1 MSRSV
6 DSEEHST
13 EPTGSTGTDGGSF
26 MQYAAQSYQGPPTQ
40 PAASTPQMEDQED
53 EEFSSTDGERDAGD
67 AGPSMLTE
75 AMMFRSSGSLS
86 PKSDVEAL
94 LQDTNILEQLQ
105 KRAALL
111 DSREYGLKAL
121 KEQLLA
127 RARAD
132 AEALTAEREALGE
145 HMERQRQR
153 LDQQMEDIEERLRQ
167 LHAQIRAADE
177 RAQQLAAMEEELFQR
192 EKHLTHREQQFLS
205 KVQGR
210 APPSASEPPRSMSDP
225 YTYTYAQETM
235 EVVAVSLLIIAG
247 LTTGVICYLLKAIL
261 VPFLFSIVLMYI
273 FKPAVDAVSR
283 PFRLFQ
289 CGAHPDRPHALQGAG
304 CLTRLRRCK
313 CVFIPRWLATLLAV
327 ALCLALLAVL
337 GFTIARSVAHLQRLR
352 NKYLHGAV
360 ILATRVEAI
369 LRLLNVD
376 LQNGVM
382 PRVTQLLHKW
392 LLHAA
397 SLASECAGQL
407 FIVLVFLAFLLL
419 APVGLP
425 PPEVEGKPPRKPQS
439 QAWEKINHQVRKY
452 IQIKTL
458 ISFAVGLT
466 VWLLWQR
473 LEVECSLIL
482 ALLTGLANYVPT
494 FGPFVAT
501 LFPVPLV
508 LLDPDMDVS
517 SKVLAVVLPLCLHTF
532 VGNFVEPVILG
543 TEFSL
548 HPVTVLLSVAFWG
561 YLWDMA
567 GLILAVPMMASLQI
581 VLANV
586 DYPLARAASNFLAG
600 RVTPAARPAPWAPV
614 SAASKAR

>member
-1 MSRSV
+1 
-6 DSEEHST
+6 
-13 EPTGSTGTDGGSF
+13 
-26 MQYAAQSYQGPPTQ
+26 
-40 PAASTPQMEDQED
+40 MEED
-53 EEFSSTDGERDAGD
+53 EDFTSHSDTDGEQDITEAGH
-67 AGPSMLTE
+67 STLTE
-75 AMMFRSSGSLS
+75 AMLLRSVGSFS
-86 PKSDVEAL
+86 PNGDVEAL

-127 RARAD
+127 QARSD
-132 AEALTAEREALGE
+132 AEALQAEREALGE

-177 RAQQLAAMEEELFQR
+177 RAQQLAALEEELFQR
-192 EKHLTHREQQFLS
+192 EKQLTHREQQFLS

-235 EVVAVSLLIIAG
+235 EVVAISLLIIAG

-273 FKPAVDAVSR
+273 FKPVVDVVSR
-283 PFRLFQ
+283 PYHVFL
-289 CGAHPDRPHALQGAG
+289 CGPCSRERSRPGSG
-304 CLTRLRRCK
+304 CLPRLQHCK

-327 ALCLALLAVL
+327 SLCLALLAVL
-337 GFTIARSVAHLQRLR
+337 GFTIARSINHLQRLK

-360 ILATRVEAI
+360 ILATQVEVV
-369 LRLLNVD
+369 LRMLNID
-376 LQNGVM
+376 LQHGIM

-392 LLHAA
+392 LLHAVN
-397 SLASECAGQL
+397 LASECAGQL

-425 PPEVEGKPPRKPQS
+425 APVTEGRPVRKPHS
-439 QAWEKINHQVRKY
+439 QAWEKINLQVREY

-458 ISFAVGLT
+458 ISVLVGLT
-466 VWLLWQR
+466 VWIIWQR
-473 LEVECSLIL
+473 LGVECSLIL

-501 LFPVPLV
+501 LFPLPLV
-508 LLDPDMDVS
+508 LLDPDMTVS
-517 SKVLAVVLPLCLHTF
+517 SKVLAFALPLCLHTF

-543 TEFSL
+543 TRFSL

-561 YLWDMA
+561 YLWDVA

-581 VLANV
+581 VLSNV
-586 DYPLARAASNFLAG
+586 DYPLAQAASCFLAG
-600 RVTPAARPAPWAPV
+600 GVKPASSTPAAPFSVATKSR
-614 SAASKAR
+614 